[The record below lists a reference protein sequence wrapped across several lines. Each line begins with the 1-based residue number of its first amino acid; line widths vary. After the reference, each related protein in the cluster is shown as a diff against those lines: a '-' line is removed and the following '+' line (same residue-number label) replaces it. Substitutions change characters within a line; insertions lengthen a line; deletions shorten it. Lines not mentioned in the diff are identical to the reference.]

1 MIYEQIRTYFSL
13 LKVQFRYKINKINY
27 FKRRNVHLIQH
38 VDYNKSTHGGK
49 KKSNDLCYCFYLTK
63 LNYTHK
69 ILLLTL
75 PWEGYVT
82 ASLFD
87 CKQNNLKL
95 LMDVDD
101 ILWNC

>member
-1 MIYEQIRTYFSL
+1 MEQIRTYFSL

-38 VDYNKSTHGGK
+38 VDYNKSTHSGT
-49 KKSNDLCYCFYLTK
+49 KSYDLCYCFYLTK

-75 PWEGYVT
+75 PREGYVT

-87 CKQNNLKL
+87 FKQNNFKL
-95 LMDVDD
+95 LVDFD
-101 ILWNC
+101 EILWNC